1 MFFVSVLC
9 LLAGTTV
16 LYDISLNHD
25 ELYREMLYTD
35 NHVQYRS
42 SRVTNVSS
50 AFKLTPDPTSDP
62 TSKPTLKPTP
72 NPTLNPTPKP
82 TLNPTPNPTLNPTP
96 NPTPKPT
103 LNPTPTVSSNYAV
116 TTTSKGNDT
125 TVHKNSTSSDMK
137 VNIQS
142 KPVSSITELV
152 TASSNKTSTDQ
163 FTVPSGRDKYSNT
176 SIHSVKSSPYQTIPI
191 SPNSYLFRDLPIPTP
206 HIENTDYYP
215 WSDIVFG
222 RSLSFLFME

>member
-72 NPTLNPTPKP
+72 NPTL
-82 TLNPTPNPTLNPTP
+82 